1 VRTLL
6 FTGPGG
12 AGTSTLA
19 GSAAIRAARA
29 GRRTVLLSRQEPR
42 VTGLDEV
49 PGLDVVRVDA
59 RSSLERLWSAVLTA
73 ARDAVPQLTPPPA
86 SSVIP
91 LPGTAELALFAELAR
106 AEADLVVVDAGPV
119 ESATALAAL
128 PATLR
133 WWLDQ
138 LMPPGVRAL
147 AAVRTAAVAS
157 GSERR
162 GALDAALDA
171 APAVEALLSADR
183 LAAPGATAVCLVA
196 LPRPGVDPVLRSAA
210 TALGLHG
217 HRPSAVLARVL
228 PADGPGEWWSR
239 RAAEQ
244 EAVLD
249 ALARLAPV
257 HRIAEHAVTPAQ
269 VDQVAALLDGV
280 DVAPV
285 SAPVAGPERREG
297 GWQLAVPVPFAERG
311 AVTLTR
317 WVDDLVVTAG
327 EVRRCLRLDAL
338 LRRCEVTGGRLTA
351 PGAAD
356 ARLEIAFRP
365 DPQHWPADLLAAEE
379 RTP

>member
-1 VRTLL
+1 VRTVL

-19 GSAAIRAARA
+19 ASAAVRAARG
-29 GRRTVLLSRQEPR
+29 GRCTVLLSRQEAP
-42 VTGLDEV
+42 VAGLDDV

-59 RSSLERLWSAVLTA
+59 RSALERLWSAVLA
-73 ARDAVPQLTPPPA
+73 AAGGAVPQLTPPPA
-86 SSVIP
+86 SSVMP

-119 ESATALAAL
+119 ESAAALVAL

-138 LMPPGVRAL
+138 LMPPAMRAL

-157 GSERR
+157 GSARR
-162 GALDAALDA
+162 GALDVALDA
-171 APAVEALLSADR
+171 LPAVEALLSADR
-183 LAAPGATAVCLVA
+183 LATPGTTAVCLVA
-196 LPRPGVDPVLRSAA
+196 LPRPDADRMLGSAA

-217 HRPSAVLARVL
+217 HRVSAVLTRVL
-228 PADGPGEWWSR
+228 PTGGPGEWWAR
-239 RAAEQ
+239 RATEQ
-244 EAVLD
+244 EVVLD
-249 ALARLAPV
+249 ALAEVAPV
-257 HRIAEHAVTPAQ
+257 HRIAEQAVAPDD
-269 VDQVAALLDGV
+269 VDQLAALLDGLE
-280 DVAPV
+280 VAPV
-285 SAPVAGPERREG
+285 PAPVVGPDRREG
-297 GWQLAVPVPFAERG
+297 GWQLTVPLPFAERG

-327 EVRRCLRLDAL
+327 EARRCLRLDAL
-338 LRRCEVTGGRLTA
+338 LRRCEVTGGRLA
-351 PGAAD
+351 DPGTAD
-356 ARLEIAFRP
+356 ARLEVAFRP

>member
-6 FTGPGG
+6 FVGPGG

-19 GSAAIRAARA
+19 AAAAISAARA
-29 GRRTVLLSRQEPR
+29 GRRTVLLSRQEAPAA
-42 VTGLDEV
+42 GLDDV
-49 PGLDVVRVDA
+49 PGLEVVRVDA
-59 RSSLERLWSAVLTA
+59 RSALERLWSAVLTA
-73 ARDAVPQLTPPPA
+73 AGDAVPQLIPPPA

-91 LPGTAELALFAELAR
+91 LPGTAEFALFAELAR
-106 AEADLVVVDAGPV
+106 AEADLVVLDAGPV
-119 ESATALAAL
+119 ESATALVAL

-138 LMPPGVRAL
+138 LLPPGMRAL

-157 GSERR
+157 GHAHR

-171 APAVEALLSADR
+171 VPAVEALLSTDR
-183 LAAPGATAVCLVA
+183 LATPGTTAVCLVA
-196 LPRPGVDPVLRSAA
+196 LPRPGVGRVLRSAA

-217 HRPSAVLARVL
+217 HRVSAVLTRVL

-239 RAAEQ
+239 RVAEQ
-244 EAVLD
+244 EEAFD
-249 ALARLAPV
+249 ALAHLAPV
-257 HRIAEHAVTPAQ
+257 HRIAERAVAPHDVDELAALVDGLEVTP
-269 VDQVAALLDGV
+269 VP
-280 DVAPV
+280 APV
-285 SAPVAGPERREG
+285 VGPERREG

-317 WVDDLVVTAG
+317 WADDLVVTAG
-327 EVRRCLRLDAL
+327 GARRCLGLDAL
-338 LRRCEVTGGRLTA
+338 LRRCEVTGGRLA
-351 PGAAD
+351 DPGTGE
-356 ARLEIAFRP
+356 ARLEVAFRP